1 MQINSVGTSSNLYNN
16 KQAKNHKKTNTNFKG
31 LMDIPGALMQGLEN
45 TGFIGSFL
53 VQDTLGMTVPRT
65 REGLY
70 RDVPEE
76 KKKNFKDLN
85 FKEGA
90 EVLITHLCY
99 IGL

>member
-1 MQINSVGTSSNLYNN
+1 
-16 KQAKNHKKTNTNFKG
+16 
-31 LMDIPGALMQGLEN
+31 MDIPGALMQGLEN

-90 EVLITHLCY
+90 EVLIREALSGPLMMFTPVAVLLLGKNSSVNLHLQT
-99 IGL
+99 LQ